1 MEEQPE
7 ASYFSAGELY
17 AIAALVNEKIK
28 KVTYHYWV
36 NKASQEVFEVLDW
49 ISLDFESG
57 NTITF
62 TGGLDSDGI
71 KIVAPDFEQ
80 ERLRLEEEFGGKV
93 SIEARNASGNKV
105 WKETIGK
112 EITPSV
118 IKMDEKVMSDSLGL
132 KFNGADDLVIFLG
145 LEGLE
150 VDYLEDDQEFENA

>member
-1 MEEQPE
+1 MEEQAE

-17 AIAALVNEKIK
+17 AIAALVNEKIE
-28 KVTYHYWV
+28 KVTYYYWI
-36 NKASQEVFEVLDW
+36 NKASNEVFEVLDW
-49 ISLDFESG
+49 IRLDFESG

-80 ERLRLEEEFGGKV
+80 ERLRLEEEFSGKV
-93 SIEARNASGNKV
+93 SIESRDASGYKI
-105 WKETIGK
+105 WKESIGK

-118 IKMDEKVMSDSLGL
+118 IKIGENVMSDSLGL
-132 KFNGADDLVIFLG
+132 KFNGTDALVIFLG